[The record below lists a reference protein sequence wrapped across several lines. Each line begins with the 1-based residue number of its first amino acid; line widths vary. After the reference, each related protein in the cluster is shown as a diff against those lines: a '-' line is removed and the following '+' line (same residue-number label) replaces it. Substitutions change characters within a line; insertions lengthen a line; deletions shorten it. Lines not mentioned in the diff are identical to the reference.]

1 MARSAV
7 NSPSAYGLGYLAIML
22 LSTAF
27 SLFYSFYYIDT
38 LGLGV
43 GLYALARSIYVV
55 WDAAVQPISGYL
67 SDRTRTRWGRRKPWI
82 VVGIPLYAVFF
93 VLLYSVPGGIGGW
106 GLFFWFLAFQLA
118 FETAM
123 AIISV
128 NYLSLFP
135 ELYPDPKR
143 RARVSVIQQAFYI
156 VALIAGTALTP
167 LLYDAVGFSGM
178 ALIYAFVFVVLMAV
192 STLLIRENPAASAE
206 EPLRVREAFAV
217 TLSNRPFWIYNVSY
231 LLSASVLGLV
241 SATIAFY
248 AKYVLGIEGGAVAI
262 LMVTTFASVIPMAVL
277 WYWVVRWLGPLTSYK
292 VSIVVFAVA
301 VIPMFFA
308 RELATGLLAGVCLAV
323 GLAGHFVIPL
333 LVQAQIIDVDAA
345 ATGRRR
351 EGMYL
356 SVANVLARASALVT
370 ALAFWIVGSVFGYVS
385 GEEPGPRPADTFLF
399 LTTTIPLVLLV
410 LSFAVAMFLR
420 PRHVE
425 VPPGADIALGDAAG
439 DADVSETAH
448 ALEAE
453 NAERAT
459 RPIA

>member
-27 SLFYSFYYIDT
+27 SLYYSFYYIDT

-43 GLYALARSIYVV
+43 GMYALARSIYVF

-82 VVGIPLYAVFF
+82 VSGIPLYALFF
-93 VLLYSVPGGIGGW
+93 VLLYSVPGGIEGW

-128 NYLSLFP
+128 NYLALFP

-167 LLYDAVGFSGM
+167 ILYDAIDFSGM
-178 ALIYAFVFVVLMAV
+178 ALVYAVVFVVLMV
-192 STLLIRENPAASAE
+192 ISTLFVKENPAASVDA
-206 EPLRVREAFAV
+206 PLKVREAFAV
-217 TLSNRPFWIYNVSY
+217 TLRNGPFWIFNISY

-248 AKYVLGIEGGAVAI
+248 AKYVLGIEGFDVSI
-262 LMVTTFASVIPMAVL
+262 LMVTTFASVIPMAIA
-277 WYWVVRWLGPLTSYK
+277 WYWIVRWLGPLLAYK
-292 VSIVVFAVA
+292 VSIVVFAASV
-301 VIPMFFA
+301 VPLFFA
-308 RELATGLLAGVCLAV
+308 TDLASGLIAGVCLSV

-345 ATGRRR
+345 KTGRRR

-356 SVANVLARASALVT
+356 SVGNVLARASALVT

-385 GEEPGPRPADTFLF
+385 GDEPGPHPDQTFIF
-399 LTTTIPLVLLV
+399 LTTTVPLVLLV
-410 LSFAVAMFLR
+410 LSFAVAMFIR
-420 PRHVE
+420 RAHVE
-425 VPPGADIALGDAAG
+425 VPPGADIHLGEEG
-439 DADVSETAH
+439 R
-448 ALEAE
+448 EAE
-453 NAERAT
+453 IAQRAT
-459 RPIA
+459 TPLA